1 VVPGV
6 ALAYLLGLPYATG
19 AFVAGLLAALAMLL
33 VRAASKL
40 REDAVMGVVFTAF
53 FAIGMLIVAVNP
65 TSVNVQ
71 SIVLGNILAISPGDA
86 LQVAGIAAVA
96 MLVIAALW
104 RQLMLVF
111 FDEAHALSLGMKTL
125 PLKFVF
131 FMVLSA
137 AIVAALQAVGAV
149 LVVAMVIAPG
159 ATAHLLTDRFGRLL
173 IMAWFIGTATAA
185 LGAYLSYFL
194 DGATGALIVML
205 QVAVFLAAFVFAPKH
220 GILAARRAL
229 ANREALP

>member
-1 VVPGV
+1 MRQGRS
-6 ALAYLLGLPYATG
+6 LPACWRQ
-19 AFVAGLLAALAMLL
+19 LAMLL

-86 LQVAGIAAVA
+86 LQVAGIAVVA
-96 MLVIAALW
+96 LLVIAVLW

-125 PLKFVF
+125 PLKLVF
-131 FMVLSA
+131 FMILSA

-159 ATAHLLTDRFGRLL
+159 ATAYLLTDRFGRPLAHGVVHRHGDGGARSL
-173 IMAWFIGTATAA
+173 SELFPRWRDRGAHRDAAGGDLPCGLRLRAEAWHA
-185 LGAYLSYFL
+185 
-194 DGATGALIVML
+194 DGAPRHCTDRGCSMS
-205 QVAVFLAAFVFAPKH
+205 
-220 GILAARRAL
+220 
-229 ANREALP
+229 